1 MRQKVYFN
9 NVGQGLFTEVYL
21 GDDSGSEF
29 RIVYDCGTSN
39 RQRVIQDAISAS
51 TRRAN
56 NRPIDLLV
64 ISHFDRDHISGVID
78 LIRSQQVRA
87 VMLPKFSY
95 ILRVAFAS
103 LKDNSELLN
112 SDIREVLENPVS
124 KLSNIHQQA
133 HDTDLPRFI
142 LVGAEEGYEFPF
154 SDYDNSISSELDV
167 VTIPSGQPGRG
178 SIKPRAAGSDFFEV
192 VPYVDDRVVLNEL
205 KTFELKAAQEVSKL
219 LGNGDKLEK
228 QHALNNLKSLYTQT
242 FGGSAYRK
250 NIISLFLCI
259 GPLRNQ
265 RNMSTLTY
273 KYRGKKQETV
283 VSDTLQRSNIL
294 FTGDGFL
301 NTPKRW
307 DALVSELTKVRI
319 DRVAIFQVMHHGS
332 KGNWYR
338 GLASC
343 VNPLASVFSSDPNLK
358 NTRHPS
364 ESVIKDFIYFNP
376 IQVDQRHSCELTL
389 EV

>member
-1 MRQKVYFN
+1 MKQKVYFN
-9 NVGQGLFTEVYL
+9 NVGQGLFAEVYL

-39 RQRVIQDAISAS
+39 RQQVVQDAISAS
-51 TRRAN
+51 THRAK

-78 LIRSQQVRA
+78 LIRAQQVRA
-87 VMLPKFSY
+87 IMLPKFSY

-103 LKDNSELLN
+103 LKDNSERLN
-112 SDIREVLENPVS
+112 SDVREVLENPVS
-124 KLSNIHQQA
+124 KLSKIHQQR
-133 HDTDLPRFI
+133 HDTESPRFI

-154 SDYDNSISSELDV
+154 NNSDNSILRELDV
-167 VTIPSGQPGRG
+167 VTIPSGKPERVD
-178 SIKPRAAGSDFFEV
+178 IKPQAAETEVFEII
-192 VPYVDDRVVLNEL
+192 PYVDDRVVLNKL
-205 KTFELKAAQEVSKL
+205 KTFELKAGQEVSKL

-228 QHALNNLKSLYTQT
+228 QHALNNLKDLYTQT

-250 NIISLFLCI
+250 NVISLFLCI

-265 RNMSTLTY
+265 RNTSTLTY
-273 KYRGKKQETV
+273 SYRDKKQETV
-283 VSDTLQRSNIL
+283 VSDIQQRSNIL

-301 NTPKRW
+301 NTLTRW
-307 DALVSELTKVRI
+307 NALVSEMTQARLDK
-319 DRVAIFQVMHHGS
+319 VAIFQVMHHGS
-332 KGNWYR
+332 KGSWYR

-343 VNPLASVFSSDPNLK
+343 VNPLASVFSSDPNLR

-376 IQVDQRHSCELTL
+376 IQVDQEHSCELTL